1 MSVSIETQKC
11 RIIFTSLLPSTGL
24 IPVFIDLGIE
34 TVLADY
40 QSPISFHYTAHK
52 ISAFLRMHQSVT
64 E

>member
-11 RIIFTSLLPSTGL
+11 RIILTSPLPSPGL
-24 IPVFIDLGIE
+24 IPVFIDLG
-34 TVLADY
+34 TKTMLADY

-52 ISAFLRMHQSVT
+52 ISAFLHMHQKVT